1 MNPYTVKLE
10 TFEGPL
16 ELLLELIEKEKLDI
30 TDISLAKIT
39 DQFVGYLS
47 HFQEKD
53 PVHLSDFLVIAAKLI
68 LIKSK
73 TLLPSFAVSEEEAQE
88 LDELKDKLVE
98 YQRVRAA
105 SRHIA
110 NLERASRVAYHRSS
124 ALKHIVVFAPPEGVN
139 AETLRDSYT
148 RVKQER
154 EIIEQ
159 KPLEEEQM
167 NPVVSFEEKVQDIK
181 DRLGKSL
188 QESFSA
194 LYDANAKINVI
205 VAFLAVLELIKQCY
219 LRAEQAEVFGDIRVE
234 KITDKIQ

>member
-39 DQFVGYLS
+39 DEFVGYLS

-53 PVHLSDFLVIAAKLI
+53 PAHLSDFLVIAAKLI

-73 TLLPSFAVSEEEAQE
+73 TLLPSFSVSEEEAQE
-88 LDELKDKLVE
+88 LDELKDKLAE

-110 NLERASRVAYHRSS
+110 KLERARRVAYHRSS
-124 ALKHIVVFAPPEGVN
+124 ALKHIVVFAPPEGVH
-139 AETLRDSYT
+139 AQTLRESFA

-154 EIIEQ
+154 EAVEH
-159 KPLEEEQM
+159 KPLEEERM
-167 NPVVSFEEKVQDIK
+167 SPVVSFEEKVKDIK
-181 DRLGKSL
+181 DRLEKNL

-205 VAFLAVLELIKQCY
+205 VAFLAVLELIKQCF
-219 LRAEQAEVFGDIRVE
+219 LRAEQTEVFGEIRIE
-234 KITDKIQ
+234 KITQS